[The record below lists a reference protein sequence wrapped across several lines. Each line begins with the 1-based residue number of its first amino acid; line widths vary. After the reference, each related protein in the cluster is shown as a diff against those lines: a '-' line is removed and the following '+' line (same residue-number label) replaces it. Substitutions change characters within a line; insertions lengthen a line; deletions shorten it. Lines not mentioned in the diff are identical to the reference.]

1 MAKNKQRNS
10 AKLRKFAEEKKFTK
24 KKKRHTMKVA
34 IIGGGNMGGAI
45 ARGLYASGLVAG
57 NNISVADKSEAVLEK
72 TKADIPGSTTSTDNL
87 AVLKDADFVFLA
99 VKPWL
104 METVATEVGKGIDP
118 KKQTVI
124 SIAAG
129 VALEKVNSYIGKEG
143 LTLFRVLPNT
153 AIAMRESMSFICSMN
168 ATKEQEDAVLEI
180 FNQLGKAIMIPESQM
195 AAFTSI
201 SSCGIAYILRFIRAA
216 AEGGCELGIRPDI
229 CHEVVAQT
237 MIGAAQLILQ
247 NKSNPE
253 VEIDKV
259 TTPGGWTIKGLN
271 AMEENG
277 FTRSVI
283 AGIKANS

>member
-1 MAKNKQRNS
+1 
-10 AKLRKFAEEKKFTK
+10 
-24 KKKRHTMKVA
+24 MKVA
-34 IIGGGNMGGAI
+34 VIGGGNMGGAI
-45 ARGLYASGLVAG
+45 ARGLYKSGLVKA
-57 NNISVADKSEAVLEK
+57 NDLYVADKSEAVLEA
-72 TKADIPGSTTSTDNL
+72 TKKDIPGVNTSDDGKNI
-87 AVLKDADFVFLA
+87 VKDANYVIVA

-104 METVATEVGKGIDP
+104 MEAVVTDLAPVLDP
-118 KKQTVI
+118 KQHTFI

-129 VALEKVNSYIGKEG
+129 VALEKVKGYLGNRNF
-143 LTLFRVLPNT
+143 TLFRILPNT
-153 AIAMRESMSFICSMN
+153 AIAMLESMSFVSSMN
-168 ATKEQEDAVLEI
+168 ATKEQEQAVLDM
-180 FNQLGKAIMIPESQM
+180 FGKLGKAIAIPESQM

-237 MIGAAQLILQ
+237 MIGAAKLILQ
-247 NKSNPE
+247 NHSNPE

-277 FTRSVI
+277 FTKSVI
-283 AGIKANS
+283 AGIKANG

>member
-1 MAKNKQRNS
+1 MATKS
-10 AKLRKFAEEKKFTK
+10 AKLINFAVSFIDANFFKHQKE
-24 KKKRHTMKVA
+24 MKIA

-45 ARGLYASGLVAG
+45 ARGLYASGLVK
-57 NNISVADKSEAVLEK
+57 SSDLYVADKSSAVLEA
-72 TKADIPGSTTSTDNL
+72 TKNDIPGVNTFDDNKS
-87 AVLKDADFVFLA
+87 AVKVADYVILA

-104 METVATEVGKGIDP
+104 VESVVFDLAPALDP
-118 KKQTVI
+118 KQHTFI

-129 VALEKVNSYIGKEG
+129 VALEKVNSYIGKPG
-143 LTLFRVLPNT
+143 FTLFRILPNT
-153 AIAMRESMSFICSMN
+153 AIAMRQSMSFVCSMN
-168 ATKEQEDAVLEI
+168 ATKEQEQAVLDI
-180 FNQLGKAIMIPESQM
+180 FSQLGKAIMIPENQM
-195 AAFTSI
+195 SAFTSI

-247 NKSNPE
+247 NHSNPE

-277 FTRSVI
+277 FTKSVI
-283 AGIKANS
+283 AGIKANG